1 MTDRESIRRRALE
14 DRVRLAEQDIADLQ
28 QQVDDGEIDE
38 ETAASLEE
46 RYRSDLDDAR
56 TGLAGMPKPV
66 KAPQGAKAKPAPAS
80 SARASIGRT
89 PLIIGAAVAAMV
101 LLTVIIVV
109 LATGGDDAPNP
120 TAASYD
126 DNTAQLAAAQG
137 FFEAGDYMNAMNSY
151 SGVTAGNPSPGDAA
165 IANARIG
172 WMAWVA
178 LNDPVTALSFLDASI
193 ALDPGYG
200 EAVLWKG
207 VVLLY
212 GMEDGARAA
221 PLLEQVLLFPDLP
234 EELRPDV
241 ELMLEEARGGS
252 Q

>member
-137 FFEAGDYMNAMNSY
+137 
-151 SGVTAGNPSPGDAA
+151 
-165 IANARIG
+165 
-172 WMAWVA
+172 
-178 LNDPVTALSFLDASI
+178 
-193 ALDPGYG
+193 
-200 EAVLWKG
+200 
-207 VVLLY
+207 
-212 GMEDGARAA
+212 
-221 PLLEQVLLFPDLP
+221 
-234 EELRPDV
+234 
-241 ELMLEEARGGS
+241 
-252 Q
+252 